1 MADYKRILVAL
12 DFSPVARSV
21 IECAKEMGTRFG
33 AQLYLLHVVEYLP
46 PMEPAGDMFIGVDWG
61 INEQD
66 LVDAANKQLEQMAR
80 TAGLA
85 DCERE
90 VLLGNARVEIA
101 QQAKDG
107 QCDLIVIGSHGR
119 RGLSRLLGSTADAV
133 LHRAECDVLA
143 VRAR

>member
-1 MADYKRILVAL
+1 MADYQKIMVAL
-12 DFSPVARSV
+12 DFSPVAQTVLAR
-21 IECAKEMGTRFG
+21 AKQMREQFG
-33 AQLYLLHVVEYLP
+33 AQLYLIHVVEYLP

-66 LVDAANKQLEQMAR
+66 LVDAAKQQLEQLLVN
-80 TAGLA
+80 AGLD
-85 DCERE
+85 DCDRE
-90 VLLGNARVEIA
+90 VVLGNARAEIT

-133 LHRAECDVLA
+133 LHHAECDVLA
-143 VRAR
+143 VRAE